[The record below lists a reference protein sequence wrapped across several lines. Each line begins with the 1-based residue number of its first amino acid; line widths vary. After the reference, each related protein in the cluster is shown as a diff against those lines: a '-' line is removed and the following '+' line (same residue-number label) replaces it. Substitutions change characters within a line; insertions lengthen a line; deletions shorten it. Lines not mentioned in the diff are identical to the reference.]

1 MHRRSILKSAAIVG
15 AGLATG
21 AGMARPAIAQP
32 ARVLK
37 FVPHANLANPD
48 PVWTTSAIA
57 FNHGNLV
64 WDRLYALTEK
74 LEAKPQMVGSDEVS
88 PDGLIWRIRLRDG
101 LMFTDGEPVRSIDC
115 TTSLNRWS
123 KRDGFGQRLMS
134 QLDEMKVI
142 DDKTFEI
149 RLKKPFPLLR
159 FAIAQGSSFIMP

>member
-1 MHRRSILKSAAIVG
+1 MRRRTILKSGAIAGAALASG
-15 AGLATG
+15 AGLS
-21 AGMARPAIAQP
+21 RPAIAQP

-37 FVPHANLANPD
+37 FIPHANLANPD
-48 PVWTTSAIA
+48 PVWTTSAVA

-74 LEAKPQMVGSDEVS
+74 LEARPQMVGSDEVS
-88 PDGLIWRIRLRDG
+88 PDGLTWRIRLRDG

-115 TTSLNRWS
+115 ITSLTRWA

-134 QLDEMKVI
+134 QLEEMKVV

-149 RLKKPFPLLR
+149 KLK
-159 FAIAQGSSFIMP
+159 